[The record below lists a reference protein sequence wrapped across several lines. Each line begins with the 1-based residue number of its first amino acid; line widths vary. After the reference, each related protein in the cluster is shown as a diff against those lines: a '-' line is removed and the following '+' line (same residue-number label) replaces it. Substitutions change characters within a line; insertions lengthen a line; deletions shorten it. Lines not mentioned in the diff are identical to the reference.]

1 MLHGNGSKIYVLHSL
16 SRCPLSLT
24 GRPTPWDDWII
35 GFLGDVVG
43 DTALNLIL
51 PEEIFDETPEM
62 LVYNID
68 ALNQELPGLDVNA
81 LFHRVHTNANNAVP

>member
-1 MLHGNGSKIYVLHSL
+1 
-16 SRCPLSLT
+16 
-24 GRPTPWDDWII
+24 
-35 GFLGDVVG
+35 
-43 DTALNLIL
+43 LNLIL

-68 ALNQELPGLDVNA
+68 TLNQELPGLDVNA